1 MRLYEFDKIVR
12 LVPGS
17 SILDRAKEPENKNL
31 YKRLHYM
38 IPQYLNNEEVLI
50 VEDGR
55 RIVGALGLEKSPYDD
70 NTYWIKYVEVESGY
84 QNQGISIKLI
94 KAAFEFARE
103 RQADLTNST
112 YTPQGI
118 ERIKKIFD
126 RIRKEFPD
134 VNFREQNQR

>member
-17 SILDRAKEPENKNL
+17 SIPDRTRESENKDL

-38 IPQYLNNEEVLI
+38 IPQYLDDEEVLI

-55 RIVGALGLEKSPYDD
+55 RIVGALGLQKSPYDD
-70 NTYWIKYVEVESGY
+70 NVYWIKYVEVEVAY

-103 RQADLTNST
+103 READLTNST
-112 YTPQGI
+112 YTPQGA

-126 RIRKEFPD
+126 RISKEFPD